1 MKNQFLN
8 LNNMS
13 KLSIMLL
20 ILSSCSKSVA
30 TLDQP
35 ATTSKLS
42 ARNNLTAVADSA
54 TLLVDVNYE
63 SGTKNSDIPNLTTTH
78 ATADSAEY
86 VVGSSRT
93 GNYAIAHKVVVGDSS
108 YFSDNHWRSEAA
120 TSQLFDDG
128 KYYNGDERRF
138 EASFLLK
145 DWVPYTTAWAA
156 NGAIIFQGKQNG
168 GGNPAWYLNVKRNTI
183 TFRLPYANIEPKII
197 NDFRTYINQW
207 IDIRIDAKMTTDTTG
222 YYKVYCRLQGEPDYT
237 LKWEINNIATFNQ
250 AVTGPNPS
258 GYLKW
263 GLYLPAS
270 QPNSTPPE
278 VPTRIIYHDD
288 IKIYRLH

>member
-1 MKNQFLN
+1 MKNQFLH
-8 LNNMS
+8 LKRLGSMA
-13 KLSIMLL
+13 LILL
-20 ILSSCSKSVA
+20 IGSSCSKSVV
-30 TLDQP
+30 TLEEPP
-35 ATTSKLS
+35 ARLKLS
-42 ARNNLTAVADSA
+42 TNLAPASDST

-63 SGTKNSDIPNLTTTH
+63 SGTKNSGIPDLTTTH
-78 ATADSAEY
+78 ASADSAEY
-86 VVGSSRT
+86 VVSSGRT
-93 GNYAIAHKVVVGDSS
+93 GDYAIAHKVVVGDSS

-138 EASFLLK
+138 ETSFLLK

-197 NDFRTYINQW
+197 NDFRPYINQW

-222 YYKVYCRLQGEPDYT
+222 YYKVYCRLQGESAYT

-250 AVTGPNPS
+250 AVTGPTPS